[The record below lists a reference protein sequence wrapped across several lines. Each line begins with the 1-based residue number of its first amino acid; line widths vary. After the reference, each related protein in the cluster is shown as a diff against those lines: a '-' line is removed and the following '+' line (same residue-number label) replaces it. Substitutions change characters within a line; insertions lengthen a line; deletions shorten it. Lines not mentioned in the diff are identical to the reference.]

1 MKKDSFT
8 FSDKLKK
15 SKTLPLSKRI
25 PSRVGGEVKAKRTLF
40 ERAQRDLPFIIV
52 AALALLLLPFLSREA
67 GDIDTPSVVW
77 GDGSDGY
84 LEEFNKP
91 ESAEGE
97 IAVSS
102 FRNPLDLIIRHGEED
117 SSAKDTIDTYGAGS
131 GEGESSESDYS
142 SRSSYGS
149 EEYSS
154 SPATSRYGR
163 TVKRSVRNSVNRVP
177 TAIGSLR
184 SGAMVSPGAGSGVG
198 HSMAFG
204 SRARDAAQKVQG
216 PGVRP
221 VALQPLQA
229 AGKGRNLTGN
239 DALYAEAA
247 RSIGAM
253 NTPGAKQALMDAQL
267 ADVDG
272 KPLGDVKGGG
282 GPGAGPNRPGAGG
295 NVANNWNHSPLKPW
309 WWDMMQKR
317 SQMRWELWHYNW
329 EKMVSDSL
337 IKLTAGLASCL
348 ITGSPDFSV
357 GKFLGSD
364 GGARDA
370 KCVNPITGEEVYVR
384 RREYVSDFKSEG
396 GKEKSG
402 DPVAGL
408 PWEQACT
415 QYAHGVIKFKDSG
428 AHKGFWETRLNC
440 LGISLDDI
448 KDKYENRR
456 KGVCVNMY
464 GDPMQVDIVAERNG
478 KVRVKQYRKMGYYV
492 MGKKGDQE
500 CAVAINHAIPG
511 INDIPYQKGMT
522 KVVVY
527 RVGATGAGF
536 FPEGNDDPTFDR
548 NLEDYKNKKG
558 NYNSEEEIYWES
570 GDYYRGLREAEKRI
584 QNAIDRGECLS
595 EKRVQEILKTYGKWR
610 DPSNSMGRFNT
621 VATCGVPKNRLDG
634 KIAPLRIN
642 TKDNTSN
649 LNSSPLEG
657 VVCNETTA
665 FIPNAGG
672 WHAISAT
679 IKNPGLKTIAVV
691 LEEVQGGETASKDH
705 FKDGESTTVPERSG
719 FHIKKVIDFSRLAED
734 QRISTTKKDENGEEY
749 TETNFIGAVQVGLSS
764 TIKDDAKGSRVLARA
779 GDGYVLWITT
789 DDEDVDKRINYRNG
803 VIYSTRVEDV
813 IDTLPNHR
821 YANGICHYMWGC
833 GETNDCLDINK
844 KYCRDAAD
852 GKLYNA
858 VEYRGYLFKTSNN
871 PVDDPDAS
879 GEFLRCEP
887 LCKDADGGA
896 HIVDRPGSGDPLP
909 NIAPLTKEELQAHGI
924 YVDPNCPFCNPSQP
938 KNKPAGDGQCYIE
951 DKYNVKHCYPSITL
965 ESHRLHY
972 NIRISEEEITPC
984 NAENPCWSICAD
996 KAKVIYQA
1004 IRNADDT
1011 TYDRWGDE
1019 PLTENPDDILP
1030 VKPGDP
1036 LCPYCNPNPE
1046 DDGAGKC
1053 YIGKQIYPST
1063 SFVGI
1068 DGRTT
1073 YHIRTSQTFTS
1084 GQASY
1089 PCTPICAAKAKAL
1102 GIFQTES
1109 IDSTEPVDP
1118 ESPLTTNYS
1127 AINPVKPGTPLC
1139 PYCNPDPSEEPEQP
1153 EYTDVIYGP
1162 CEVQLIGEFFWN
1174 ASYELKKQLPLQR
1187 IYEVMHDCD
1196 NPIIEGHASKTTVTD
1211 DKGQVKNNNKRL
1223 SFDRAMEVSRQVQQE
1238 WARHGVDL
1246 QVTPTSDGL
1255 GNYQGIAPDSRWVKY
1270 RSWPKRRNTIS
1281 NPSNPEESVTIY
1293 GVGDRDAVFQ
1303 RPPLPA
1309 GKKAWP
1315 AADEANYRLQESKDR
1330 KVIIKGTVRH

>member
-1 MKKDSFT
+1 
-8 FSDKLKK
+8 
-15 SKTLPLSKRI
+15 
-25 PSRVGGEVKAKRTLF
+25 
-40 ERAQRDLPFIIV
+40 
-52 AALALLLLPFLSREA
+52 
-67 GDIDTPSVVW
+67 
-77 GDGSDGY
+77 
-84 LEEFNKP
+84 
-91 ESAEGE
+91 
-97 IAVSS
+97 
-102 FRNPLDLIIRHGEED
+102 
-117 SSAKDTIDTYGAGS
+117 
-131 GEGESSESDYS
+131 
-142 SRSSYGS
+142 
-149 EEYSS
+149 
-154 SPATSRYGR
+154 
-163 TVKRSVRNSVNRVP
+163 
-177 TAIGSLR
+177 
-184 SGAMVSPGAGSGVG
+184 
-198 HSMAFG
+198 
-204 SRARDAAQKVQG
+204 
-216 PGVRP
+216 
-221 VALQPLQA
+221 
-229 AGKGRNLTGN
+229 
-239 DALYAEAA
+239 
-247 RSIGAM
+247 
-253 NTPGAKQALMDAQL
+253 
-267 ADVDG
+267 
-272 KPLGDVKGGG
+272 
-282 GPGAGPNRPGAGG
+282 
-295 NVANNWNHSPLKPW
+295 
-309 WWDMMQKR
+309 MMQKR

-348 ITGSPDFSV
+348 IAGSPDFAV
-357 GKFLGSD
+357 GKFLGSP
-364 GGARDA
+364 GGGVDICCR
-370 KCVNPITGEEVYVR
+370 TSFGEEICAGDLTDFASTTTGTGKDKETSNHAIDALRMVCPANAEFYPTQASRKSALDVRLRCLGLKLSELKNMTQVR
-384 RREYVSDFKSEG
+384 RS
-396 GKEKSG
+396 
-402 DPVAGL
+402 A
-408 PWEQACT
+408 
-415 QYAHGVIKFKDSG
+415 
-428 AHKGFWETRLNC
+428 
-440 LGISLDDI
+440 
-448 KDKYENRR
+448 
-456 KGVCVNMY
+456 VCVNMY
-464 GDPMQVDIVAERNG
+464 GDPMQVNISVKRNN
-478 KVRVKQYRKMGYYV
+478 KERVKQYRKMGYYV
-492 MGKKGDQE
+492 MGKKGNDE

-548 NLEDYKNKKG
+548 DLEDYKNKKG

-570 GDYYRGLREAEKRI
+570 GDYYRGLREAEQKI

-610 DPSNSMGRFNT
+610 DSSNSMGRFNT
-621 VATCGVPKNRLDG
+621 VATCGVPANRFG
-634 KIAPLRIN
+634 NGTISPLRIN
-642 TKDNTSN
+642 TKDGTTSM
-649 LNSSPLEG
+649 NSSPYSG
-657 VVCNETTA
+657 IVCDKTTA

-679 IKNPGLKTIAVV
+679 IKNPGPRTIAVV
-691 LEEVQGGETASKDH
+691 MEEVQGGETAGTGY
-705 FKDGESTTVPERSG
+705 FKNGDQTTIPERSG
-719 FHIKKVIDFSRLAED
+719 FLIKEVIDFSRETEG
-734 QRISTTKKDENGEEY
+734 QKRSTTKKDENGNEY
-749 TETNFIGAVQVGLSS
+749 TETAFIGEFKVGLSS
-764 TIKDDAKGSRVLARA
+764 TIKDDAKGSRVLARS
-779 GDGYVLWITT
+779 GKGYVLWITT
-789 DDEDVDKRINYRNG
+789 DDLTSDIKNRNTP
-803 VIYSTRVEDV
+803 VYDTDLQSVMN
-813 IDTLPNHR
+813 TLPNKG
-821 YANGICHYMWGC
+821 YATGICKYIWGC
-833 GETNDCLDINK
+833 GETDDCLDINK
-844 KYCRDAAD
+844 NYCRDAAD
-852 GKLYNA
+852 GKIYKA
-858 VEYRGYLFKTSNN
+858 VEYRGYLFRASR
-871 PVDDPDAS
+871 DPIEDQNVAY
-879 GEFLRCEP
+879 EVLQCEP
-887 LCKDADGGA
+887 VCQYKNGGA
-896 HIVDRPGSGDPLP
+896 SIVNETGSAEPIP

-924 YVDPNCPFCNPSQP
+924 YVENCPFCNPSEP

-1068 DGRTT
+1068 DGRT

-1102 GIFQTES
+1102 GMGIFETEG
-1109 IDSTEPVDP
+1109 IDSEAPVDP
-1118 ESPLTTNYS
+1118 DSPLTRNEGD
-1127 AINPVKPGTPLC
+1127 INPVKPGTPLC
-1139 PYCNPDPSEEPEQP
+1139 PYCNPDPSEEPAQP
-1153 EYTDVIYGP
+1153 EYTDIVIGP

-1174 ASYELKKQLPLQR
+1174 ASYELKKQLPLAK

-1223 SFDRAMEVSRQVQQE
+1223 SFDRAMEVSRQVQKE
-1238 WARHGVDL
+1238 WASHGVDL

-1281 NPSNPEESVTIY
+1281 NPSNPAESVTIY

-1330 KVIIKGTVRH
+1330 KVIIKGTVRR